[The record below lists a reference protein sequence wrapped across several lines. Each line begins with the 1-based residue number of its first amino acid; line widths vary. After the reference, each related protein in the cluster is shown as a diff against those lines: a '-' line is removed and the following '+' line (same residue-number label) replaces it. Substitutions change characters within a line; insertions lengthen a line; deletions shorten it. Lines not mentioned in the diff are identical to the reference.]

1 MAWAEAEIAAASIWA
16 LITTHGVDSSALCH
30 RAPRVDTLLNELRK
44 AASLLPRPSHVENI
58 PRRYFGSFNL
68 CYFSDFLPYDFV
80 K

>member
-44 AASLLPRPSHVENI
+44 AASLLPPTESR
-58 PRRYFGSFNL
+58 
-68 CYFSDFLPYDFV
+68 
-80 K
+80 